1 MSNDTITVQGREI
14 PFELRNLDI
23 YQLRYYAENPR
34 INYIIS
40 THAHDGPVSQEV
52 IEQSLLALDSTK
64 DLVRDI
70 EENEGLLEEI
80 LVIANEV
87 VEGNTRLAVYR
98 RLAKKFPGEPKW
110 RQIPAKVLSA
120 DIRPTEL
127 FFILGTFHIKG
138 KNAWS
143 AYEKAAYIHRM
154 VRQLNFSPA
163 QVAHLVG
170 HHAGTVEAMLKA
182 YESMRDIYLPAA
194 TREADEFETQ
204 DALRKYSY
212 FEAFYRTK
220 DLAHR
225 AEQSPQFV
233 HDFSDW
239 VLKDVFPKAEV
250 VRSELPKILGNK
262 RAQRL
267 FTDLADSDP
276 EAAFEEAENV
286 LYETKPE
293 KVDPFYK
300 TIREFRELLRAT
312 PPDQIKSEI
321 AISDPGGRPRRTELM
336 RCFKDFKGFCK
347 AIGLDDC

>member
-1 MSNDTITVQGREI
+1 MSTNTITVQGREI
-14 PFELRNLDI
+14 PFEHRVLDI
-23 YQLRYYAENPR
+23 HQLRYYPDNPR

-40 THAHDGPVSQEV
+40 THAADGPVSQET
-52 IEQSLLALDSTK
+52 IEQSLLLLETTK

-70 EENEGLLEEI
+70 EENGGLLEEI
-80 LVIANEV
+80 LVIGNEV

-98 RLAKKFPGEPKW
+98 RLARKFPNDPTW
-110 RQIPAKVLSA
+110 RHIPAKVLSA
-120 DIRPTEL
+120 DIQPTEL

-138 KNAWS
+138 KNQWS

-154 VRQLNFSPA
+154 VRKLDFSA
-163 QVAHLVG
+163 AEVAHLVG

-194 TREADEFETQ
+194 TREADELETQ
-204 DALRKYSY
+204 EALRRYSY

-220 DLAHR
+220 DLAQR
-225 AEQSPQFV
+225 AGQSPQFV

-239 VLKDVFPKAEV
+239 VLRDVFPKAEV

-262 RAQRL
+262 RALQV
-267 FTDLADSDP
+267 FTDMVDSEP
-276 EAAFEEAENV
+276 EDAFEEAQNV

-300 TIREFRELLRAT
+300 AVNEFRSLLRAT
-312 PPDQIKSEI
+312 SPEHIKSEI
-321 AISDPGGRPRRTELM
+321 ADGRPGSKPRRTELL
-336 RCFKDFKGFCK
+336 RCFRDLKGFCR
-347 AIGLDDC
+347 AVGLDDC